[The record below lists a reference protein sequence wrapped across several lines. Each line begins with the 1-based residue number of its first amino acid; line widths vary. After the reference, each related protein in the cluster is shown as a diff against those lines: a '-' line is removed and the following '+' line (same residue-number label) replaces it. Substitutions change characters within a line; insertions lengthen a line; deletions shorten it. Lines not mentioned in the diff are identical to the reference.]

1 MSLKDL
7 IIGAADRPTE
17 KQPVPEWGTDVHV
30 RVMSGEERDAW
41 ERVAFDDGKLS
52 EEHFRAKLLVRT
64 LCDEAGQRIFADGD
78 APALAQKS
86 GVVLSRLYDAASRVN
101 GIGKKDV
108 DDLTK

>member
-17 KQPVPEWGTDVHV
+17 LVPVPEWGTDVYV

-41 ERVAFDDGKLS
+41 ERGAFDDGKGS
-52 EEHFRAKLLVRT
+52 GGVRAKLLVRA
-64 LCDEAGQRIFADGD
+64 LCDEAGQRVFADDD
-78 APALAQKS
+78 APALSQKS

-108 DDLTK
+108 D